1 MLKIP
6 LPGGARHGHY
16 CDRIPRRQALRL
28 GSTALFGGLTLPR
41 LLELQAHAASQQP
54 ARAKSVIFL
63 FLGGGPST
71 IDMWDLKPQAPAEI
85 RGPFEPVATAVPGTF
100 ISEHLPHCAKITD
113 KFAIVRSHSHDVNG
127 HATGKHYVMT
137 GFEAAFAEGQS
148 SRIPTNVLHPSLGS
162 IVSRE
167 LGARGAVPPYITMP
181 NPFSAGGPGFFG
193 AHHAPFVIENDPAQ
207 PDFEVK
213 DLVPTASSAGERMSL
228 RRKLLTGVEE
238 LQARQS
244 SKTRA
249 GMMTTYYEK
258 AYDLMTSPDAKAAF
272 DLRSEPESLRA
283 AYGHTSMGQS
293 ALLARRIVEAGG
305 RFVGIDHGSWDTH
318 THNFRTHKEDLMP
331 DADQAF
337 SGLVADLDDRGLLE
351 ETLVVM
357 MGEMGRT
364 PRIGDQAGRGHWSMA
379 QSIIFAGGGT
389 RPGALIGATDDHAA
403 YPVTEPYGVQDVLTT
418 ILHALGVQTG
428 TTYTT
433 PLGRPIPMAN
443 GGRVI
448 RELFVS

>member
-6 LPGGARHGHY
+6 LASRIGSRRY
-16 CDRIPRRQALRL
+16 CDGISRRQALRL
-28 GSTALFGGLTLPR
+28 GSTPLLGGLALPG
-41 LLELQAHAASQQP
+41 LMQMQAHAGSAQP
-54 ARAKSVIFL
+54 AKAKSVIFL

-71 IDMWDLKPQAPAEI
+71 IDMWDLKPQAPMEI
-85 RGPFEPVATAVPGTF
+85 RGPFEPIATAVPGTF
-100 ISEHLPHCAKITD
+100 ISEHLPECARITD
-113 KFAIVRSHSHDVNG
+113 KFTIVRSHSHKVNG
-127 HATGKHYVMT
+127 HTTGKHYVMT
-137 GFEAAFAEGQS
+137 GYEAAFAEGQT

-162 IVSRE
+162 IISKEVGS
-167 LGARGAVPPYITMP
+167 RGAIPPYIAVP

-213 DLVPTASSAGERMSL
+213 DLVPTASTAGARMSL
-228 RRKLLTGVEE
+228 RRKLLTGVEA
-238 LQARQS
+238 LQSRQS

-249 GMMTTYYEK
+249 GMMSTYYEK
-258 AYDLMTSPDAKAAF
+258 AYDLITSPEAKAAF
-272 DLRSEPESLRA
+272 DLRSEPENLRA
-283 AYGHTSMGQS
+283 AYGHTSLGQS

-305 RFVGIDHGSWDTH
+305 RFVGVDHGSWDTH

-337 SGLVADLDDRGLLE
+337 STLVRDLEDHGLLE

-357 MGEMGRT
+357 MGEMART
-364 PRIGDQAGRGHWSMA
+364 PRIGDQAGRGHWAMA

-389 RPGALIGATDDHAA
+389 KPGAVIGATDDHAA
-403 YPVTEPYGVQDVLTT
+403 YPITEPYGVQDVLTT

-428 TTYTT
+428 KTYIT

-448 RELFVS
+448 RELFV